1 MPERFIERVITM
13 IKIKNLS
20 KIYKNGKYKF
30 YALNNISLNIKC
42 GEFLMITGRSG
53 CGKSSLLNII
63 GLIDDFDSGDYFLY
77 GQNIKQLNKKQ
88 LAKTRLNQ
96 IGYIYQ
102 SFNLINELNCLDNI
116 QLIQGY
122 AGISKLERQKNA
134 KSLIS
139 RVGLS
144 KKANS
149 YPSELSGGEQQRIA
163 IARAIP
169 NNPKIILADEP
180 TGNLDYNT
188 GLEIMSLLK
197 ELNKQGITI
206 IMVTHDR
213 DLLSYS
219 SRFLVMQDG
228 IFIN

>member
-13 IKIKNLS
+13 IEIKNLS
-20 KIYKNGKYKF
+20 KIYKNGKHKF
-30 YALNNISLNIKC
+30 YALNNISLNIKS

-122 AGISKLERQKNA
+122 AGVSKLERQKNA

-163 IARAIP
+163 IARAIS

-180 TGNLDYNT
+180 TWNLDYNT

>member
-1 MPERFIERVITM
+1 MIE
-13 IKIKNLS
+13 IKNLS
-20 KIYKNGKYKF
+20 KIYKNGKHKF
-30 YALNNISLNIKC
+30 YALNNISLNIKS

-122 AGISKLERQKNA
+122 AGVSKLERQKNA

-163 IARAIP
+163 IARAIS

>member
-1 MPERFIERVITM
+1 MSKRFIERVITM
-13 IKIKNLS
+13 IEIKNLS
-20 KIYKNGKYKF
+20 KIYKNGKHKF
-30 YALNNISLNIKC
+30 YALNNISLNIKS

-163 IARAIP
+163 IARAIS

-188 GLEIMSLLK
+188 GIEIISLLK